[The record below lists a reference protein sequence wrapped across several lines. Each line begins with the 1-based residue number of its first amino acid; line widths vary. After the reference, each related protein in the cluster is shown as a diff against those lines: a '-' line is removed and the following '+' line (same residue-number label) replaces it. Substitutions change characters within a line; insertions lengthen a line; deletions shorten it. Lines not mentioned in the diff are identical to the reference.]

1 MANRCA
7 AVVEK
12 RQLIQA
18 VAMEGRSLSH
28 SISAL
33 KDAVITTLIVVSA
46 CILGWGATKSIFSD
60 STHFEP
66 IQIPQAIVEKGYTP
80 QIFTTRLIDE
90 LRIINK
96 TSTTTKSR
104 TTISGKAPG
113 EELSKIDNLP
123 TPGGI
128 DIKGLVAAFRDALG
142 IEKKSIGG
150 EITHIGDE
158 KSGSYLVR
166 LRESPGEH
174 LLVNGVF
181 QGPVETVI
189 QQVALSVV
197 EKLDPV
203 VAASY
208 YRNHKNPKDTL
219 RMVEAALTNANKGDD
234 TFALSQRA
242 QLYVSQKK
250 WALAK
255 MDLDQLLALDP
266 NSPQGLGVM
275 SAWHNEQ
282 GQFDEGLKYAER
294 QISAMP
300 TMWYA
305 YFNKADSLLGKKEDA
320 ENAYEA
326 GLKLNPTRPFAYLD
340 AAAYFSSIQKNNR
353 AQELLREGVAKFP
366 SSAELHLAYA
376 KAQLGRGE
384 KDIATNHLQKAYEL
398 KPDEESRL
406 LLAELLPPT
415 DPFWN
420 GKKSR

>member
-1 MANRCA
+1 MT
-7 AVVEK
+7 
-12 RQLIQA
+12 
-18 VAMEGRSLSH
+18 GRPLPQT
-28 SISAL
+28 ISAV
-33 KDAVITTLIVVSA
+33 KDAVITALIVVSSL
-46 CILGWGATKSIFSD
+46 ILGWGAVKSIFSD
-60 STHFEP
+60 SMHFEP
-66 IQIPQAIVEKGYTP
+66 IQIPQNLIDKGYTA

-96 TSTTTKSR
+96 TATTTKSR
-104 TTISGKAPG
+104 TAISGKAPG

-150 EITHIGDE
+150 EITLIGDE
-158 KSGSYLVR
+158 KTGSYLVR
-166 LRESPGEH
+166 LRESPGEQ

-181 QGPVETVI
+181 QGATEVVI
-189 QQVALSVV
+189 HQIALAVV

-219 RMVEAALTNANKGDD
+219 RMVEAALTNANKADD

-242 QLYVSQKK
+242 QLYLSQKK
-250 WALAK
+250 LALAK
-255 MDLDQLLALDP
+255 MDLDELLALDP

-282 GQFDEGLKYAER
+282 GQHDEGLKFAER

-305 YFNKADSLLGKKEDA
+305 YFNKADALIGKKQSAQE
-320 ENAYEA
+320 AYES

-340 AAAYFSSIQKNNR
+340 AAEYFASIQKSDR
-353 AQELLREGVAKFP
+353 AQQILREGVAKFP
-366 SSAELHLAYA
+366 ASPELHAAYGKMQSERDA
-376 KAQLGRGE
+376 
-384 KDIATNHLQKAYEL
+384 KDIAAYHLQKSYEL
-398 KPDEESRL
+398 KPDEKILAL
-406 LLAELLPPT
+406 LVPLLKPS
-415 DPFWN
+415 DSFWN
-420 GKKSR
+420 QKK